1 MQGELNEG
9 KAGSA
14 RCNKEYQV
22 KCRKNTEQ
30 ATTKIQSK
38 MSQITERAENYS
50 RKHIKTLTIKLFI
63 LESM

>member
-1 MQGELNEG
+1 MQGKLNEG

-30 ATTKIQSK
+30 TTTKIQSK
-38 MSQITERAENYS
+38 MPQKYKVDKRISNKISNFAP
-50 RKHIKTLTIKLFI
+50 KIKQTP
-63 LESM
+63 

>member
-1 MQGELNEG
+1 MQGKLNEG

-22 KCRKNTEQ
+22 KCSKNTEQ

-38 MSQITERAENYS
+38 MPQKYKVRCHKSPKEQKTIAES
-50 RKHIKTLTIKLFI
+50 I
-63 LESM
+63 